1 MAGRNRRRWLIA
13 GASIVALLAA
23 TGAVLYFVVFRD
35 RATPLE
41 SEDVGATIVTGEG
54 RPGDFGL
61 YLYATTGFET
71 TDALAGSR
79 HDYPAQTYMTI
90 QPGGCGTL
98 VRWQALEERW
108 EEWDF
113 CADAGLAGR
122 RTYHEWFN
130 ISNLDV
136 WTCSPPVPTQGD
148 PGQVATGACA
158 RAATGNA
165 EAAEDSLRYEM
176 VGYETLTVGTEQV
189 ETLHVRVTGSGSGGT
204 VSSRTADNWILPGT
218 QLVVRQRVQIT
229 STTQS
234 RVGTVNSYEEYEL
247 NLVSLLPSS

>member
-1 MAGRNRRRWLIA
+1 MVGKKTKRWLIA
-13 GASIVALLAA
+13 GAAVVALLVA
-23 TGAVLYFVVFRD
+23 TGGVLYFIVFRD

-41 SEDVGATIVTGEG
+41 SEDVGATLITGAG

-61 YLYATTGFET
+61 YRYTTTGFET
-71 TDALAGSR
+71 TDALVGGR
-79 HDYPAQTYMTI
+79 HDYPAETYMTI

-122 RTYHEWFN
+122 RTYHEWFQIAN
-130 ISNLDV
+130 TDV
-136 WTCSPPVPTQGD
+136 WTCSPPVPTQDD
-148 PGQVATGACA
+148 PGEVASGTCT

-176 VGYETLTVGTEQV
+176 VGHETLTVGAEQI
-189 ETLHVRVTGSGSGGT
+189 ETLHVRATSTGSGGT
-204 VSSRTADNWILPGT
+204 VMSRTIDTWILPGT
-218 QLVVRQRVQIT
+218 QLVVRQTVRSD

-234 RVGTVNSYEEYEL
+234 RVGSVNAHEEYEL